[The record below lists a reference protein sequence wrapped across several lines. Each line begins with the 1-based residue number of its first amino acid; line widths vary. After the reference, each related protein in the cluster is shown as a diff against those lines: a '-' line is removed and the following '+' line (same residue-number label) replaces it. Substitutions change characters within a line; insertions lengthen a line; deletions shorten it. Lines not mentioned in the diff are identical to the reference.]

1 MTLTCERE
9 RSFRTCCAAK
19 LKFLDMISLLLFMPI
34 VIRLARFWPN
44 KAVSYFRYIPCCVAL
59 NKYNCVRSD
68 INEDETEISFGYK
81 SRKKVYLASSNLK
94 ENISSK
100 SLSPLMFD
108 FQTVLIIVLC

>member
-1 MTLTCERE
+1 M
-9 RSFRTCCAAK
+9 
-19 LKFLDMISLLLFMPI
+19 
-34 VIRLARFWPN
+34 
-44 KAVSYFRYIPCCVAL
+44 
-59 NKYNCVRSD
+59 
-68 INEDETEISFGYK
+68 NEDETEISFGYK